1 MLRLQR
7 FMKKYIFYIIIS
19 ALLFI
24 GWHQASK
31 IELQGLSDKT
41 EALAIATPSCGDSK
55 QCMFTNASEHPCQDY
70 HTFTDFNQISKISDC
85 ILGGVSFT
93 RSSAPCKFLKFNPI
107 STIVHVLSSL
117 NSELLVNKSRNL
129 ASTLSDYKKTKI
141 YYIYTLSH
149 III

>member
-7 FMKKYIFYIIIS
+7 FMKKYIFYTLIS

-31 IELQGLSDKT
+31 IELQGLPENA
-41 EALAIATPSCGDSK
+41 EALAINTSSCGDSK
-55 QCMFTNASEHPCQDY
+55 QCTFTNASEHSCQDY
-70 HTFTDFNQISKISDC
+70 HTFIDFNQISKISDC
-85 ILGGVSFT
+85 ILGGLSFT
-93 RSSAPCKFLKFNPI
+93 RSSAPCKSLKFNPI

-117 NSELLVNKSRNL
+117 NSELIVNKYRNL